1 MARTA
6 QVFDQAMAA
15 RLGGRGESALAPI
28 FIVGMPRSGSTLV
41 EQILSSHQGVS
52 GLGEIG
58 AFGKAMRVNGPH
70 HVGPL
75 AFPELVQSLSAQDAG
90 RIGAAYAKNVRELAP
105 CAGRVVDKMLDNFL
119 HLGLI
124 AAALP
129 KARIIHIRRNPVES
143 CLSCYA
149 RWFETGYAFSYDLGE
164 LGRYYRAHERLMDHW
179 RAILPEALLITA
191 DYEAIVADLEGQSRR
206 LAAFCGLEW
215 DPRCLEFHNNER
227 QVRTASKTQVRQ
239 PLFDGTS
246 RRRGALARRLAP
258 LLSALGADDEARSV
272 DRACT
277 AALRQADATDQPKL
291 NSAKGLLG
299 GPEPVAGS

>member
-41 EQILSSHQGVS
+41 EQILSSCEGVS

-58 AFGKAMRVNGPH
+58 AFGKAMRANGAH
-70 HVGPL
+70 YFGPL
-75 AFPELVQSLSAQDAG
+75 AFPELAQSLSAEDAG

-105 CAGRVVDKMLDNFL
+105 SAGRVVDKMLDNFL

-149 RWFETGYAFSYDLGE
+149 KWFETGYAFSYDLSE
-164 LGRYYRAHERLMDHW
+164 LGRYYRAHERLMAHW

-191 DYEAIVADLEGQSRR
+191 DYEAIVADLEGQRIVSQR
-206 LAAFCGLEW
+206 
-215 DPRCLEFHNNER
+215 
-227 QVRTASKTQVRQ
+227 VV
-239 PLFDGTS
+239 
-246 RRRGALARRLAP
+246 
-258 LLSALGADDEARSV
+258 
-272 DRACT
+272 
-277 AALRQADATDQPKL
+277 
-291 NSAKGLLG
+291 
-299 GPEPVAGS
+299 